1 MNKTKDIKK
10 KIRSKY
16 RVESTDIKPHK
27 IDKRLNTQT
36 ISVAKTKKNDFF
48 NIDETMIFVKQM
60 MAKKKEKSENPDN
73 VKIMIRGRTH
83 QGVRT
88 LKGYS
93 ENLEDI
99 ENGIDDY
106 LNGRVSDPT
115 AFKQFSSIS
124 ISVIY

>member
-10 KIRSKY
+10 KIKSKY
-16 RVESTDIKPHK
+16 RVESTAIKPHK
-27 IDKRLNTQT
+27 IDKRLQTQT
-36 ISVAKTKKNDFF
+36 ISVAKTKKNDYFTM
-48 NIDETMIFVKQM
+48 DETMIFVKQM
-60 MAKKKEKSENPDN
+60 MAKKKEKSQNDT
-73 VKIMIRGRTH
+73 VKIMIRGRTQ
-83 QGVRT
+83 QGIRT

-99 ENGIDDY
+99 EEGIDDY